1 MLKSTIKTTTDTDFL
16 QLDVK
21 FKWRLNYRIKNYTT
35 PKPSNKLLQ
44 NNYMLA
50 TDW

>member
-21 FKWRLNYRIKNYTT
+21 FKWRLNYRIK
-35 PKPSNKLLQ
+35 KLYNTKAKQ
-44 NNYMLA
+44 QA
-50 TDW
+50 FTK